1 MKKICFALLGIVF
14 LLYGCVPASIQQISI
29 VKPSN
34 GVAIPAHIQR
44 IAVAEFIDSRD
55 DKSSYPNPAPELQ
68 EKIINGLVMK
78 SVDVIE
84 RQHLNRILDEQAL
97 GQTGML
103 DENTAVKVGSILGV
117 DAVLVG
123 KVVDYGKIITPVAKL
138 DLICRLIDVKNG
150 KIIFALQVN
159 ARKKNMSY
167 PFELHREVIDE
178 AVDRVLTA
186 IK

>member
-1 MKKICFALLGIVF
+1 MKKIGLTLLGIVL
-14 LLYGCVPASIQQISI
+14 LLYGCVPASIQQVSI

-44 IAVAEFIDSRD
+44 IAVTEFIDSRD
-55 DKSSYPNPAPELQ
+55 DTSSYPNPAPELQ

-78 SVDVIE
+78 SINVIE
-84 RQHLNRILDEQAL
+84 RQHLNKILEEQAL

-103 DENTAVKVGSILGV
+103 DENTAVKVGNILGV

-123 KVVDYGKIITPVAKL
+123 KVVDYGKVITPVAKL
-138 DLICRLIDVKNG
+138 DLICRLIDVRNG
-150 KIIFALQVN
+150 KILFALQVN
-159 ARKKNMSY
+159 ARKKNMGY

-178 AVDRVLTA
+178 AVELVLTA